1 MLYRPKSLIPPSI
14 AEPTGRPLVKTLF
27 YTSLLLSCVAAAIYM
42 FTPLGYFLD
51 LKTMDFLLNASTQEP
66 DRQETITVEIDDA
79 TLQLYGQWPWPRYRL
94 ARLLDNITSSGAKAV
109 AVNILFPEPDR
120 TSPVHWQKSLQ
131 QDFGYT
137 LDTSNIPATF
147 LDHDAFLA
155 ETLKNG
161 PYILG
166 YELLFQKTAN
176 QQQGCLT
183 PPIFNDSAAISASTD
198 ALTLHN
204 ANGILC
210 NNGTLSKSGNA
221 TGFFNGTPDRDGIFR
236 RLPLYLEYND
246 KVLPSFALQ
255 IFLKTKKLTET
266 TLQNGL
272 LGTRYIL
279 NGTIPIDREGN
290 YLLGNFSTSPDDSI
304 SAKELLDG
312 ASTLQRLKDK
322 VVFVG
327 LTATGLSQ
335 YYRLPN
341 GKTISMSDIHKLAYK
356 SLAAKKQRIRGD
368 LFWLA
373 ELPFGIFLT
382 SLLSAGI
389 AGFSTP
395 WICTILFSTLGL
407 LGAASIFTY
416 KTFGLLLSPIFPAS
430 SLLLS
435 FFFLITLKYRYNQKH
450 SALEAGNALQLLDY
464 SQKTL
469 QSILNTI
476 PDIIFRLDQNGKI
489 IFISSAVSKYNS
501 HSHQLL
507 GKSIF
512 DLVVPQDLD
521 KAKFRLNERRTGSRA
536 TQDFEIRLQFT
547 LEDQDQTTQTRYFS
561 VSAAGLYDTSHSGP
575 DKFIGTQGIVKDI
588 TKRKHIESQLL
599 QAKKMEALGNL
610 AAGIA
615 HDLNNILSGLV
626 TYPDIILADIP
637 KDDPLHKKISI
648 IKKSG
653 EKAAVIVQDLLT
665 LARRN
670 IKHQDIIDLNT
681 LLADYLDSAEH
692 RQTQKKHSLTT
703 IRTEY
708 CPLEI
713 IVSGSS
719 VHLSK
724 AIMNLINNAMEAMPS
739 GGEIFISTSLKNIQ
753 ESLNGYEEIPPGKY
767 GCITIKD
774 SGMGISDQDLTRIF
788 EPFYTKKPSER
799 KGTGLGMTI
808 IWATIKD
815 HKGYIDISS
824 KIGEGAE
831 FTVYLPITDQPLI
844 VKVNQ
849 DSLEPS
855 TKGETILIVDDM
867 EEQLTIAGSILSQL
881 GYSTMTAGSGNE
893 ALEMLNQSPVD
904 LVILDMIMPN
914 GMDGLETYEHILE
927 KYPNQRA
934 IISSGYSESDRV
946 KRMQQLGAGGYVQK
960 PYSIEALACAVRKE
974 LDR

>member
-1 MLYRPKSLIPPSI
+1 MLNRPKSIIQSSI
-14 AEPTGRPLVKTLF
+14 TEPARRSLVQTFFL
-27 YTSLLLSCVAAAIYM
+27 TSLLLSCVTAVFYM

-51 LKTMDFLLNASTQEP
+51 LKAIDFLLNTSTQKP
-66 DRQETITVEIDDA
+66 DQKETITVEIDDA
-79 TLQLYGQWPWPRYRL
+79 TLQIYGQWPWPRYRL

-109 AVNILFPEPDR
+109 AVNILFPELDR
-120 TSPVHWQKSLQ
+120 TSPIHWQKSLQ
-131 QDFGYT
+131 QDLGYT
-137 LDTSNIPATF
+137 LDTSNVPATF

-166 YELLFQKTAN
+166 YELLFQKTAPPL
-176 QQQGCLT
+176 QDCLT
-183 PPIFNDSAAISASTD
+183 PPIFHDSAEIKANTD
-198 ALTLHN
+198 SLTLHK
-204 ANGILC
+204 AKGILC
-210 NNGTLSKSGNA
+210 NNETLSKIGNA
-221 TGFFNGTPDRDGIFR
+221 TGFFNGTPDSDGIFR
-236 RLPLYLEYND
+236 RVPLYLQFDD

-255 IFLKTKKLTET
+255 ILLNTKQITET
-266 TLQNGL
+266 PLQNGPF
-272 LGTRYIL
+272 GTHYIL

-290 YLLGNFSTSPDDSI
+290 YLLGNFSTSADESI
-304 SAKELLDG
+304 SAKELLNGD
-312 ASTLQRLKDK
+312 SPIQRLKDK

-327 LTATGLSQ
+327 LTASGLSQ
-335 YYRLPN
+335 YYLLPN
-341 GKTISMSDIHKLAYK
+341 GKSISMADIHKLAYE
-356 SLAAKKQRIRGD
+356 SLTANKQRIRGD
-368 LFWLA
+368 LFQLA
-373 ELPFGIFLT
+373 EVPLGIFLT
-382 SLLSAGI
+382 SLLSAAI
-389 AGFSTP
+389 AAFATP
-395 WICTILFSTLGL
+395 WLCVILFSSLGL
-407 LGAASIFTY
+407 LGAASILMY
-416 KTFGLLLSPIFPAS
+416 KIFGLLISPIFPAA

-435 FFFLITLKYRYNQKH
+435 FFFLITLKYRCNQKR
-450 SALEAGNALQLLDY
+450 SAIEAGNALQLLDY

-476 PDIIFRLDQNGKI
+476 PDIIFRLDPNGKI
-489 IFISSAVSKYNS
+489 IFISSAVTKYES
-501 HSHQLL
+501 QSHQLL
-507 GKSIF
+507 GRSIF

-521 KAKFRLNERRTGSRA
+521 KAQFRLNERRTGARA
-536 TQDFEIRLQFT
+536 THDFEIRLQFT
-547 LEDQDQTTQTRYFS
+547 LEDHDQTAQTRYFS
-561 VSAAGLYDTSHSGP
+561 VSAAGLYDSNRSGP

-588 TKRKHIESQLL
+588 TKRKHMENQLL

-610 AAGIA
+610 AAGVA

-670 IKHQDIIDLNT
+670 IRHEDVIDLNI
-681 LLADYLDSAEH
+681 LLTDYLDSAEH
-692 RQTQKKHSLTT
+692 RQTQNNHPLTT
-703 IRTEY
+703 ILTEY
-708 CPLEI
+708 SPLEI
-713 IVSGSS
+713 TVNGSS

-739 GGEIFISTSLKNIQ
+739 GGDIFIATSLKNTQ
-753 ESLNGYEEIPPGKY
+753 ESLNGYEEIPPGRY

-774 SGMGISDQDLTRIF
+774 SGMGMSDQDMTRIF

-824 KIGEGAE
+824 KIGEGTE

-844 VKVNQ
+844 AKVKQN
-849 DSLEPS
+849 SLEPS
-855 TKGETILIVDDM
+855 TKGETILVVDDM
-867 EEQLTIAGSILSQL
+867 EEQLTIAGNILNQL
-881 GYSTMTAGSGNE
+881 GYNTMTAGSGNE
-893 ALEMLNQSPVD
+893 ALEILDQSPVD

-914 GMDGLETYEHILE
+914 GMDGLETYEHILQ
-927 KYPNQRA
+927 KHPDQRA
-934 IISSGYSESDRV
+934 IISSGYSESNRV
-946 KRMQQLGAGGYVQK
+946 KRMQQRGAGSYVQK
-960 PYSIEALACAVRKE
+960 PYSMEALACAVRKE